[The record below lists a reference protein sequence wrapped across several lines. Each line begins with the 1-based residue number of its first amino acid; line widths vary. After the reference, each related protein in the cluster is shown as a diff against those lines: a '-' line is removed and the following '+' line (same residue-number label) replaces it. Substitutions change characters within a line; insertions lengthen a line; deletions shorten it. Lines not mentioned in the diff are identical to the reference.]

1 MSRIKAVCIGR
12 QYASGGSEIGRIVAR
27 KLQAKCYDHEIVDM
41 AIERSGISA
50 MEFEKYEEAVLS
62 PFHTPLSFRMGAN
75 RQLDIAERVFRAE
88 GDIICE
94 IADKEPIV
102 VFVGR
107 CADFVLRNRVRTLDV
122 YIYSDMEKRMDN
134 AITKYGIAQDE
145 VEQVIKQFDKKRSY
159 YYNTNT
165 NKHWGDKASYD
176 LCIDS
181 GKLGYE
187 TTASIIAA
195 IVRASDE

>member
-27 KLQAKCYDHEIVDM
+27 KLQAKCYDHEIVNM
-41 AIERSGISA
+41 AIERSGISK
-50 MEFEKYEEAVLS
+50 EDFEKYEESVIS
-62 PFHTPLSFRMGAN
+62 PLHAPISFRMGAN
-75 RQLDIAERVFRAE
+75 RHLDISERIFRAE

-122 YIYSDMEKRMDN
+122 YIYSDMEKRMDK
-134 AITKYGIAQDE
+134 AITTYGVSQDE
-145 VEQVIKQFDKKRSY
+145 VEQVIKRFDKKRAY
-159 YYNTNT
+159 FYDTNT
-165 NKHWGDKASYD
+165 NKHWGDKSCYD

-195 IVRASDE
+195 IVRASE

>member
-12 QYASGGSEIGRIVAR
+12 QYASGGSEIGAMVAR
-27 KLQAKCYDHEIVDM
+27 KLQARCYDHELVDM
-41 AIERSGISA
+41 AIEKSGISPD
-50 MEFEKYEEAVLS
+50 EFRKYEEAVVS
-62 PFHTPLSFRMGAN
+62 PVQSFFGAGK
-75 RQLDIAERVFRAE
+75 QAELAEKVFRAE
-88 GDIICE
+88 GDIICD
-94 IADKEPIV
+94 ISDKEPTV

-107 CADFVLRNRVRTLDV
+107 CADHVLRNRVRTLSV

-134 AITKYGIAQDE
+134 AIRKYNISPDE
-145 VEQVIKQFDKKRSY
+145 VEQVIKRFDKKRSFY
-159 YYNTNT
+159 YESNT
-165 NKHWGDKASYD
+165 NKVWGDKSSYD

>member
-12 QYASGGSEIGRIVAR
+12 QYASGGSEIGAMVAK
-27 KLQAKCYDHEIVDM
+27 KLQAKCYDHELVDM
-41 AIERSGISA
+41 AIEKSGIDPD
-50 MEFEKYEEAVLS
+50 EFRKYEEAVIS
-62 PFHTPLSFRMGAN
+62 PLHAPISSLFSGKQTEL
-75 RQLDIAERVFRAE
+75 AERVFRAE
-88 GDIICE
+88 GDIICD
-94 IADKEPIV
+94 IVSKEPIV

-134 AITKYGIAQDE
+134 AIRKYNISPDE
-145 VEQVIKQFDKKRSY
+145 VEQVLKRFDKKRSFY
-159 YYNTNT
+159 YESNT
-165 NKHWGDKASYD
+165 NKSWGDKSSYD

>member
-12 QYASGGSEIGRIVAR
+12 QYASGGSEIGAMVAK
-27 KLQAKCYDHEIVDM
+27 KLQSKCYDHEIVDM
-41 AIERSGISA
+41 AISRSGLDQD
-50 MEFEKYEEAVLS
+50 EFLRYEESVLS
-62 PFHTPLSFRMGAN
+62 PLRTPISLKMGVN
-75 RQLDIAERVFRAE
+75 RQLDITEKVFRAE

-94 IADKEPIV
+94 IAAKEPTV

-107 CADFVLRNRVRTLDV
+107 CADFILKNRVRTLSV
-122 YIYSDMEKRMDN
+122 YIYSDMEKRIDN
-134 AITKYGIAQDE
+134 AITKYQIPQDE
-145 VEQVIKQFDKKRSY
+145 VEQVIKRFDKKRAY

-165 NKHWGDKASYD
+165 NKQWGEKSNYD

-195 IVRASDE
+195 IVRASE

>member
-12 QYASGGSEIGRIVAR
+12 QYASGGSEIGKLVAR
-27 KLQAKCYDHEIVDM
+27 KLQVKCYDHEIVDM
-41 AIERSGISA
+41 AIERSGLSKE
-50 MEFEKYEEAVLS
+50 EFEKYEESVIS
-62 PFHTPLSFRMGAN
+62 PLHTPLSFKIGAN
-75 RQLDIAERVFRAE
+75 RQPDIAEKIFQAE

-94 IADKEPIV
+94 IADSEPTV

-122 YIYSDMEKRMDN
+122 YIYSDMEKRMDK
-134 AITKYGIAQDE
+134 AITKYGISQDE
-145 VEQVIKQFDKKRSY
+145 VEQVIKRYDKKRAY
-159 YYNTNT
+159 FYEANT
-165 NKHWGDKASYD
+165 NKHWGDKSCYD

-195 IVRASDE
+195 IVRASE